1 MVKTSRELIQ
11 ITLAK
16 TTQDT
21 PDTAALG
28 LTTTTQGDKLMPGV
42 LRGTGSS
49 HTLLDK
55 DIELKF
61 PLSL

>member
-21 PDTAALG
+21 PDIAALG
-28 LTTTTQGDKLMPGV
+28 LITTTQRDKLTP
-42 LRGTGSS
+42 
-49 HTLLDK
+49 
-55 DIELKF
+55 
-61 PLSL
+61 